1 MGCCNTNRLKC
12 QPPTPSLSILPE
24 LELSTS
30 PQGKSFTFSILDLK
44 FSKALE
50 KISTFPFTTSL
61 ILNQSSTLSLGDI
74 WSLTTE
80 LSPPKSIKFSLPSNS
95 TALDLSFLIMV
106 SDEYLEI
113 GSTSIELQEIE
124 DSFQGI
130 ICLSYRGL
138 KSVFIQV
145 KLTLDSEEKAEIEA
159 NEDLSLSSS
168 FKILDKKKSGYFP
181 MKTYPIDMK
190 KYYTPSFL
198 NEKACLDLDLI
209 GVLDRLKDPKM
220 RFEEIEEVLDLDC
233 AEVLY
238 YALGRLEFYAGQ
250 SSYAK
255 RILLDGKERFH
266 AVFRNHGHDPLVVE
280 VALRVMFE
288 CSRTLEVRSQELRL
302 FHTSDLIESMI
313 QAVDSQKICV
323 YSMEIITKY
332 LQTSQSKPDSV

>member
-1 MGCCNTNRLKC
+1 
-12 QPPTPSLSILPE
+12 
-24 LELSTS
+24 
-30 PQGKSFTFSILDLK
+30 
-44 FSKALE
+44 
-50 KISTFPFTTSL
+50 
-61 ILNQSSTLSLGDI
+61 
-74 WSLTTE
+74 
-80 LSPPKSIKFSLPSNS
+80 
-95 TALDLSFLIMV
+95 MV